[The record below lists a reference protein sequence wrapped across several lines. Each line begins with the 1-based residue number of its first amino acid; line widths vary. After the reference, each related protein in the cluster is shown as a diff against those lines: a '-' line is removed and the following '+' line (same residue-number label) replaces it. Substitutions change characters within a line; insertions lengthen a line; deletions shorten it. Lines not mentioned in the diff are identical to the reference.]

1 MLMVLLLRVYRCI
14 SGKFLHGQI
23 TGIFVV
29 TCCKTNDISSVGS
42 AKLLAYKAGGFF
54 HVLFLF
60 LLLFFGVLFRLLL
73 FLFLRIFFRILF
85 ISLFELLN
93 ESFLVSLGRHPHM
106 DLNPNGLSI
115 KSRAA
120 YTHFRYKSLQDIG
133 QIQISRKR
141 TVEAAIQQM
150 FPETGIVLH
159 VLHEV
164 FAIYIAVIREGVEE
178 VLFRGFFSHQFEKN
192 SWGQQD
198 GLPIALIKDFIGII
212 IFYLV

>member
-1 MLMVLLLRVYRCI
+1 MVLLLRVYRCI

-29 TCCKTNDISSVGS
+29 ACCKTNDISGVGS

-60 LLLFFGVLFRLLL
+60 LLLFFGVLFGLLL
-73 FLFLRIFFRILF
+73 FLFLRVFFRVLF
-85 ISLFELLN
+85 ISLLELLN
-93 ESFLVSLGRHPHM
+93 ESFLMSLGRHPHM

-115 KSRAA
+115 KSRTA

-133 QIQISRKR
+133 QIQISRKGA
-141 TVEAAIQQM
+141 VEAAIQQM

-164 FAIYIAVIREGVEE
+164 LAIDITIICEGVEE

-192 SWGQQD
+192 SRGQQD
-198 GLPIALIKDFIGII
+198 SLPIALIKDFIGII